1 MTKQSLGLVLP
12 YVDIDHVDNPWLL
25 ARAGLIGTILLVC
38 AIGVWVSLAPLHGAV
53 IAPGVVKVDLDRRTV
68 QHQEGGIVG
77 AILVRN
83 GAKVSAGQT
92 LIVLKD
98 VRVDASNDLV
108 QTQLDA
114 ELAKEARLRA
124 EQTWAKDIV
133 FPDELTSRRADPRIA
148 ELVSREYFLFRTRRE
163 AYDAQVALIKA
174 QIAETQSEVAALN
187 MQIAAASNASRLQK
201 EELAQNEG
209 LVPQGYVSK
218 TRIITLR
225 RNAAELEAQRAENE
239 AELSRARQKISDLR
253 LRAESLRSTFMQDA
267 ASELRTATAQTFGL
281 RERLRPTQDA
291 GERLRITAP
300 ISGEVVDLKVNT
312 IGQVIGPREPIMEI
326 VPENA
331 DLIVE
336 ARVRPQD
343 INYVR
348 SSVEA
353 DVRLTAF
360 RQRVTPT
367 VQGTVI
373 YVSADRLV
381 DRQSSEPYY
390 VSHVRVTAESL
401 ASAGNL
407 RLRAGMP
414 AEVFIRTPPR
424 TALQY
429 FVDPI
434 SGFLQR
440 SMREP

>member
-1 MTKQSLGLVLP
+1 MTKHSRGLVLP
-12 YVDIDHVDNPWLL
+12 YVDIDHVDDPWLL
-25 ARAGLIGTILLVC
+25 ARAGLLGTVLLVC
-38 AIGVWVSLAPLHGAV
+38 AIGAWVALAPLHGAV

-83 GAKVSAGQT
+83 GAKVLAGQT

-98 VRVDASNDLV
+98 VRVDASKELV

-114 ELAKEARLRA
+114 ELAKDARLRA
-124 EQTWAKDIV
+124 EQTWARDIV
-133 FPDELTSRRADPRIA
+133 FPDELMARKADPRIA
-148 ELVSREYFLFRTRRE
+148 ELVSRESSLFRTRRA

-174 QIAETQSEVAALN
+174 QIEETQAEVTALST
-187 MQIAAASNASRLQK
+187 QIGAASNASRLQK
-201 EELAQNEG
+201 EELAQNEE
-209 LVPQGYVSK
+209 LVSEGFVSK

-253 LRAESLRSTFMQDA
+253 LRAESLRSTFMQEA
-267 ASELRTATAQTFGL
+267 AGELRVTTTQIFDL

-291 GERLRITAP
+291 GKRQRITAP
-300 ISGEVVDLKVNT
+300 ISGEVVDLRVNT
-312 IGQVIGPREPIMEI
+312 IGQVVGPREPIMEI
-326 VPENA
+326 VPDNA
-331 DLIVE
+331 DLVVE

-367 VQGTVI
+367 VQGTVT

-381 DRQSSEPYY
+381 DKQTSEPYY

-401 ASAGNL
+401 ARAGNL
-407 RLRAGMP
+407 KLRAGMP
-414 AEVFIRTPPR
+414 AEVFIRTPAR

-429 FVDPI
+429 FADPI